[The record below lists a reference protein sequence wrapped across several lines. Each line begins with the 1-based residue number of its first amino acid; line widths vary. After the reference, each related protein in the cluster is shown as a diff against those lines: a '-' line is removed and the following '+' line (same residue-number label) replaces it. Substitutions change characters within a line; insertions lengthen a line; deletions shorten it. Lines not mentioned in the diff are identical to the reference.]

1 MSLWI
6 DPIIRSMT
14 SDQPQSDIEIRE
26 ISSIPEMRDI
36 EELQKV
42 VWGVDDRE
50 VFPAL
55 AMRPIT
61 AVGGVLIGAFAGS
74 RLVGFVF
81 GFPGIENGRISLHS
95 DMLAVKNE
103 YRSRGIGYLL
113 KLAQREAALKKG
125 IETITWTFDPLQSV
139 NAHLNFSRLGV
150 VADRYL
156 VNFYGQTTSFLH
168 RSGTDRLWLTWCLNS
183 SRVKSRIEGGVTS
196 SLPSSNDLQTI
207 LCVGENSVPELTT
220 EKLNGKE
227 LSIEIP
233 AEINQL
239 ALDDLELL
247 ERWRE
252 STRSAFTHAI
262 DRGYRVEEFHRSGR
276 RSDSVGRYVLVLMA

>member
-1 MSLWI
+1 
-6 DPIIRSMT
+6 MT
-14 SDQPQSDIEIRE
+14 SDQPQTEIQIRE
-26 ISSIPEMRDI
+26 INAITEMREV
-36 EELQKV
+36 EELQKE
-42 VWGVDDRE
+42 VWGVGDRE

-61 AVGGVLIGAFAGS
+61 AVGGVLIGAFDGS
-74 RLVGFVF
+74 RLIGFVF
-81 GFPGIENGRISLHS
+81 GFPGLESGQISLHS

-103 YRSRGIGYLL
+103 YRSRGIGYRL

-156 VNFYGQTTSFLH
+156 VDFYGQTTSFLH

-183 SRVKSRIEGGVTS
+183 ERVKSRIEGGVTS
-196 SLPSSNDLQTI
+196 SLRQSNDLQTI
-207 LCVGENSVPELTT
+207 LCVGENSVPELKT

-239 ALDDLELL
+239 ARDDLELL

-252 STRSAFTHAI
+252 STRRAFTRAI
-262 DRGYRVEEFHRSGR
+262 DCGYRVEEFHRSRR
-276 RSDSVGRYVLVLMA
+276 RSDSVGRYVLVLMV